1 MKTKVVYLIA
11 LIMPAILCWL
21 LSIFIF
27 GWSSSP
33 GVPILLAIAAGFLA
47 VALVVA
53 TRQLSAW
60 VWFVAGLLI
69 LAGLVVLPTSLLVE
83 TEKTALGSLSQTLE
97 TLLSITIF
105 MMLPVALV
113 VAAVLLQSGVK
124 FHQERQDAKAIEDG
138 GSGAKRVHAGRAAA
152 FFLLSALLI
161 GMTLRNF
168 YWLMVWDSTYD
179 GLQIL
184 WLFVPVMA
192 ALFAGVL
199 LFFNLQGWTR
209 WAGLSY
215 ALLIPV
221 LLVAVYT
228 RAQQVDFRQLTEERG
243 RAGEPGD
250 RSLLR
255 PAGAL
260 SPGPAPAHPPLH
272 AGFLAGPVII
282 NGQGWCYD
290 GGETFYRLGTVY
302 RDHWSSP
309 MLVGRVYATKGEA
322 PDLPPACDQEI
333 EGLRKRSPGFYG
345 DKEALK

>member
-1 MKTKVVYLIA
+1 VKTKVVYLIA

-27 GWSSSP
+27 GWSLSP

-60 VWFVAGLLI
+60 VWFIAGLLI

-138 GSGAKRVHAGRAAA
+138 GSGAKRVHAGRAAV

-161 GMTLRNF
+161 GMTLQNF

-215 ALLIPV
+215 ALLIPA
-221 LLVAVYT
+221 LLMAVYT
-228 RAQQVDFRQLTEERG
+228 RAQQVDFRQLTEERAG
-243 RAGEPGD
+243 RVSQAVEAYYARQGRYPQD
-250 RSLLR
+250 LRQLIPRYLL
-255 PAGAL
+255 AL
-260 SPGPAPAHPPLH
+260 PE
-272 AGFLAGPVII
+272 PVII